1 MPDDKNFKQSFM
13 RNKPKGIKGIPIPTV
28 HLGSKED
35 LRDLITDYILRN
47 IEEDSKGTGKKKIKR
62 QIVQYP
68 TIPLKI
74 NVNGE
79 DVVLNF

>member
-1 MPDDKNFKQSFM
+1 M
-13 RNKPKGIKGIPIPTV
+13 IPIPTV

-47 IEEDSKGTGKKKIKR
+47 IEDEAKVTKRKKVKKQNI
-62 QIVQYP
+62 QYP

-79 DVVLNF
+79 DINLNF